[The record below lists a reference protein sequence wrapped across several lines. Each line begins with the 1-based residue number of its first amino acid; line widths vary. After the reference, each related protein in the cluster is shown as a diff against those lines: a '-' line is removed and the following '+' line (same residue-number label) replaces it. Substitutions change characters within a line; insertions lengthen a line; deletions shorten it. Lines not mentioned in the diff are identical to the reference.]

1 MIIDM
6 SITLTETLIT
16 ILLPKGAQSFPGY
29 RLVHGHLAWDMTSLH
44 YSGVVLGDQ
53 GSNIHIYEF

>member
-1 MIIDM
+1 MIIDI

-44 YSGVVLGDQ
+44 YSGVVLGD
-53 GSNIHIYEF
+53 